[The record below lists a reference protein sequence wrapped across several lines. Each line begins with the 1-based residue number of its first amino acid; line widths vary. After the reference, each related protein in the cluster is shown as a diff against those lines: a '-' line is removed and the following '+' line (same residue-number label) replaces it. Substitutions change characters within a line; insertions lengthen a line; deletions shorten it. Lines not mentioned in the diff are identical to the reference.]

1 MARTGSLLAVSAL
14 PAVVGLSGADY
25 DNPVMFS
32 AGYQQATWICVGL
45 LTAGGIV
52 SWLLIRNPLPSPD

>member
-1 MARTGSLLAVSAL
+1 
-14 PAVVGLSGADY
+14 
-25 DNPVMFS
+25 VMFS

-52 SWLLIRNPLPSPD
+52 SWLLIRNPLPFPD